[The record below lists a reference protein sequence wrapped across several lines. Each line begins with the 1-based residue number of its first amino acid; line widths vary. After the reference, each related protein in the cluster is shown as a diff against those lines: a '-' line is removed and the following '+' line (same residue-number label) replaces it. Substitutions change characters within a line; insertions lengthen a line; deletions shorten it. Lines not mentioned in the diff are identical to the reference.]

1 MIRAIIG
8 IAVLLAAAPPAR
20 GAANPEDVRLA
31 IRRGIDFLVAR
42 QEKTG
47 AWGSARNTKDLNIY
61 APVPGAHD
69 AFRTGTTS
77 LCLAA
82 LIDSA
87 DDRPAVQDA
96 IARGE
101 RWLCAHLPELRR
113 ATADAT
119 YNMWGHA
126 YAIQALVRLHARA
139 GGAEERAA
147 AYRALI
153 ARQID
158 YLARYECISGG
169 WAYYDFEAGTQ
180 RPSGASP
187 SFVTATVLVALKE
200 AADAGFAAPQGL
212 VARGMQS
219 IVRQRKPDFSYL
231 YAESHRWRP
240 MRLVNRPAGSLGR
253 SQACN
258 IALRLWGDAAVT
270 DEVLRAWLERLF
282 ARNGWLSIGR
292 KRPVPH
298 EAWFQV
304 AGYFF
309 YYGHYYAALC
319 MDALDPAAAAPYRDR
334 MAALLL
340 GLQEKDGSWWDYPLY
355 DYHQQYGT
363 AFAVLTLLR
372 CTRVAL

>member
-1 MIRAIIG
+1 MLRTLLCT
-8 IAVLLAAAPPAR
+8 AVLLAAAPPAR

-31 IRRGIDFLVAR
+31 IRRGIDFLIAR
-42 QEKTG
+42 QERDG
-47 AWGSARNTKDLNIY
+47 CWGSPRNTKNLNIY

-69 AFRTGTTS
+69 AFRTGTTA

-82 LIDSA
+82 LIESA
-87 DDRPAVQDA
+87 DDRPAVRDA
-96 IARGE
+96 IARGGSWM
-101 RWLCAHLPELRR
+101 RAQLPKLRR
-113 ATADAT
+113 ATADTT
-119 YNMWGHA
+119 YNVWGHA
-126 YAIQALVRLHARA
+126 YAIQALVRLRARTRD
-139 GGAEERAA
+139 AEEQA
-147 AYRALI
+147 AYQALI
-153 ARQID
+153 ASQID
-158 YLARYECISGG
+158 YLARYECIYGG
-169 WAYYDFEAGTQ
+169 WAYYDFEARTQ
-180 RPSGASP
+180 RPSDASP

-200 AADAGFAAPQGL
+200 AADAGIRVPPEL

-219 IVRQRKPDFSYL
+219 ILRQRKPDSSYL
-231 YAESHRWRP
+231 YAESHKWRP

-258 IALRLWGDAAVT
+258 VALRLWGGAVT
-270 DEVLRAWLERLF
+270 DEVLRTWLERLF

-292 KRPVPH
+292 KRPIPH

-319 MDALDPAAAAPYRDR
+319 MDALDPSVAAPYRDR
-334 MAALLL
+334 MAALLV

-363 AFAVLTLLR
+363 AFALLTLLR
-372 CTRVAL
+372 CTRVEL